1 MINDIT
7 TKIKNIADS
16 INYDSVDITEDKDI
30 DWNSLDLSDITVPID
45 WSSVNAL
52 IERVANLIDDVE
64 EALRSSRL
72 STEKK
77 DACKTLLSSINDNL
91 SAYVNADPDS
101 YDVSFKKY
109 SAINNIRVILTTLKK
124 YVPASKESEVSALTR
139 SFSSKCSSLNSPIE
153 NNNYYRSRLAETI
166 LDKAFESRTN
176 RYVKEIEKSGLSLG
190 VIRSHKDEAFRSA
203 LCKVAQNKY
212 GTGGSLLVSRLSYCW
227 HTREDKKLVLSWDFP
242 EYMKGFIIAARELG
256 VKDFYFY
263 GDSSAA
269 LESLYFF
276 STEGATISFEKLN
289 VGSFSDTRTVAHI
302 TL

>member
-1 MINDIT
+1 MLNDRT
-7 TKIKNIADS
+7 TKIQNIADS
-16 INYDSVDITEDKDI
+16 IDYDVVDITTDKDI
-30 DWNSLDLSDITVPID
+30 DWNSLDLSEITIPID

-52 IERVANLIDDVE
+52 TERVANLIDNVE

-77 DACKTLLSSINDNL
+77 DACKNLLSSINDNL

-124 YVPASKESEVSALTR
+124 YVPASRESEVSALTR

-176 RYVKEIEKSGLSLG
+176 KYVKEIEKSGLSLEI
-190 VIRSHKDEAFRSA
+190 IRSNKDEAFRSA

-212 GTGGSLLVSRLSYCW
+212 GNGGSLLVSRLYYCW
-227 HTREDKKLVLSWDFP
+227 HTREDKKLILSWDFP

-256 VKDFYFY
+256 VKEVYFY

-269 LESLYFF
+269 LETLYIFAKD
-276 STEGATISFEKLN
+276 GATISYEKLI
-289 VGSFSDTRTVAHI
+289 VGSFKDERTVAHMAF
-302 TL
+302 